1 MGYFARIFGD
11 QTVRYVPF
19 RAKYQPVRMFLTGKT
34 ITEETPV
41 DLQQYLRALRKRW
54 RIIAGCTLVALSLAA
69 VITLLTPKTYSSSIR
84 FFVSTADTSNNAQL
98 AQGGTFTQARVKSY
112 TQLMTTPQV
121 LGPVAKEVG
130 IKDGASAIEPKVA
143 AKAAPDTVIID
154 TTITDTSAKRANAIA
169 TSLGKQFPKSI
180 DELERV
186 SDSKP
191 SPVKVTLVQEP
202 TKGVKVGPSWP
213 MNLILAGLLGLLG
226 GTALALL
233 RDRLDTKIR
242 NKDDVEAA
250 AEDITVLG
258 AIPFDSD
265 APKHPLILE
274 ADPHSSRAE
283 AFRSLRTNLQ
293 FVDAAEH
300 PRVIT
305 VTSSLAGEGKTTTTA
320 NLAFALA
327 NSGASVCLIEGD
339 LRRPRLLTYL
349 GLEGGVGL
357 TDVLIGRVALKDVVQ
372 RFGEH
377 RLMVLGSGATPPNP
391 SELLGSEPMQA
402 VLDDLRGRFDYVV
415 IYAPPLLP
423 VTDAAVLSRRTD
435 GTLLIAGAGIVNRD
449 QMLEALD
456 TLEAVKANILG
467 IVLNRVQRGARG
479 NYYDYRYESF
489 ENEEAPQADPEAK
502 AIVEASKSGDDATP
516 MTRREHKA

>member
-1 MGYFARIFGD
+1 M
-11 QTVRYVPF
+11 
-19 RAKYQPVRMFLTGKT
+19 
-34 ITEETPV
+34 E
-41 DLQQYLRALRKRW
+41 LQSYLRVLRKRW
-54 RIIAGCTLVALSLAA
+54 RIIAGCTLIALSLAA
-69 VITLLTPKTYSSSIR
+69 LLTYLTPKTYSSSIR

-121 LGPVAKEVG
+121 LTPVAKEVRVKG
-130 IKDGASAIEPKVA
+130 GADTIEPKVT

-154 TTITDTSAKRANAIA
+154 TTVTDTDPKRASAIA
-169 TSLGKQFPKSI
+169 ASLGRQFPKSV
-180 DELERV
+180 DQLERV

-202 TKGVKVGPSWP
+202 TKGTKVGPSWP
-213 MNLILAGLLGLLG
+213 TNLVLGALLGLLA

-242 NKDDVEAA
+242 NKEDVEAA
-250 AEDITVLG
+250 AEDVTVLG

-327 NSGASVCLIEGD
+327 NSGASVCLVEGD
-339 LRRPRLLTYL
+339 LRRPRLLSYL

-357 TDVLIGRVALKDVVQ
+357 TDVLIGRVALRDVAQ

-377 RLMVLGSGATPPNP
+377 RLMVVGSGATPPNP
-391 SELLGSEPMQA
+391 SELLGSEPMRD
-402 VLDDLRGRFDYVV
+402 VLDDLRGRFDYV
-415 IYAPPLLP
+415 IIDAPPLLP

-435 GTLLIAGAGIVNRD
+435 GTLLVAGAGIVNRD
-449 QMLEALD
+449 QMLDALD
-456 TLEAVKANILG
+456 SLDAVNANVLG
-467 IVLNRVQRGARG
+467 VVLNRVQRGSRG
-479 NYYDYRYESF
+479 NYYDYRYESLD
-489 ENEEAPQADPEAK
+489 NGAAPQPDPAAK
-502 AIVEASKSGDDATP
+502 AVVEASKVGAGP
-516 MTRREHKA
+516 RRERPSLRRLHNEKDA

>member
-1 MGYFARIFGD
+1 M
-11 QTVRYVPF
+11 
-19 RAKYQPVRMFLTGKT
+19 
-34 ITEETPV
+34 E
-41 DLQQYLRALRKRW
+41 LQSYLRALRKRW
-54 RIIAGCTLVALSLAA
+54 RIIVGCTLIAFSLAA
-69 VITLLTPKTYSSSIR
+69 LLTLLTPKTYSSSIR
-84 FFVSTADTSNNAQL
+84 FFVSTADASNNSQL
-98 AQGGTFTQARVKSY
+98 AQGGTFTQDRVKSY
-112 TQLMTTPQV
+112 TELMTTPRV
-121 LGPVAKEVG
+121 LQPVADELK
-130 IKDGASAIEPKVA
+130 IKDGASSIEPKVV

-154 TTITDTSAKRANAIA
+154 TTVTDTNPNRAKAIA
-169 TSLGKQFPKSI
+169 TSLGTQFPKSV

-191 SPVKVTLVQEP
+191 SPVKVTLVQTP
-202 TKGVKVGPSWP
+202 TKSEKVGPNWLT
-213 MNLILAGLLGLLG
+213 NLVLAGLLGLLA

-293 FVDAAEH
+293 FVDAAKH
-300 PRVIT
+300 PQVLT
-305 VTSSLAGEGKTTTTA
+305 VTSSLTGEGKTTTTA

-327 NSGASVCLIEGD
+327 NSGSSVCLIEGD
-339 LRRPRLLTYL
+339 LRRPRLLSYL

-357 TDVLIGRVALKDVVQ
+357 TDVLIGRVALKDVAQ

-377 RLMVLGSGATPPNP
+377 RLMVIGSGATPPNP
-391 SELLGSEPMQA
+391 SELLGSEPMKA

-415 IYAPPLLP
+415 IDAPPLLP
-423 VTDAAVLSRRTD
+423 VTDAAVLSTQTD
-435 GTLLIAGAGIVNRD
+435 GTVLVAGADIVNRD
-449 QMLEALD
+449 QMLEALEMLD
-456 TLEAVKANILG
+456 AVSANILG
-467 IVLNRVQRGARG
+467 VVVNRVQRGARG
-479 NYYDYRYESF
+479 NYYDYRYESTNAVTVH
-489 ENEEAPQADPEAK
+489 EPDTEAEADEFP
-502 AIVEASKSGDDATP
+502 
-516 MTRREHKA
+516 TRRGAERLTSRGERNR

>member
-1 MGYFARIFGD
+1 M
-11 QTVRYVPF
+11 
-19 RAKYQPVRMFLTGKT
+19 
-34 ITEETPV
+34 E
-41 DLQQYLRALRKRW
+41 LQSYLRALRKRW
-54 RIIAGCTLVALSLAA
+54 RIIVGCTLIALSLAA
-69 VITLLTPKTYSSSIR
+69 LLTLLTPKTYSSSIR
-84 FFVSTADTSNNAQL
+84 FFVSTADASDNSQL

-130 IKDGASAIEPKVA
+130 IKDGASSIEPKVA

-154 TTITDTSAKRANAIA
+154 TTVTDTNAKRATAIA
-169 TSLGKQFPKSI
+169 TSLGKQFPKSV

-186 SDSKP
+186 SASKP
-191 SPVKVTLVQEP
+191 SPVKVSLVQTP

-213 MNLILAGLLGLLG
+213 MNLLLGALLGLLG

-242 NKDDVEAA
+242 SKDDVEAA

-258 AIPFDSD
+258 AIPYDSD

-293 FVDAAEH
+293 FVDAAKH
-300 PRVIT
+300 PQVLT

-327 NSGASVCLIEGD
+327 NSGSSVCLIEGD
-339 LRRPRLLTYL
+339 LRRPRLLSYL

-357 TDVLIGRVALKDVVQ
+357 TDVLIGRVALKDVAQ

-377 RLMVLGSGATPPNP
+377 RLMVIGSGATPPNP
-391 SELLGSEPMQA
+391 SELLGSEPMKA

-415 IYAPPLLP
+415 IDAPPLLP

-435 GTLLIAGAGIVNRD
+435 GTVLVAGAGIVNRD

-456 TLEAVKANILG
+456 TLAAVNANVLG
-467 IVLNRVQRGARG
+467 IVLNRVQRGSRG

-502 AIVEASKSGDDATP
+502 AVVEATRSGAGRTGGEP
-516 MTRREHKA
+516 APLRRRDRLGR

>member
-1 MGYFARIFGD
+1 MA
-11 QTVRYVPF
+11 
-19 RAKYQPVRMFLTGKT
+19 
-34 ITEETPV
+34 
-41 DLQQYLRALRKRW
+41 AL
-54 RIIAGCTLVALSLAA
+54 L
-69 VITLLTPKTYSSSIR
+69 TLLTPKTYSSSIR
-84 FFVSTADTSNNAQL
+84 FFVSTADASNNSQL
-98 AQGGTFTQARVKSY
+98 AQGGTFTQDRVKSY
-112 TQLMTTPQV
+112 TELMTTPRV
-121 LGPVAKEVG
+121 LQPVADELK
-130 IKDGASAIEPKVA
+130 IKDGASSIEPKVV

-154 TTITDTSAKRANAIA
+154 TTVTDPNPNRAKAIA
-169 TSLGKQFPKSI
+169 TSLGTQFPKSV

-191 SPVKVTLVQEP
+191 SPVKVTLVQTP
-202 TKGVKVGPSWP
+202 TKSEKVGPNWLT
-213 MNLILAGLLGLLG
+213 NLVLLGLLV

-250 AEDITVLG
+250 AEDITGLG

-293 FVDAAEH
+293 FVDATDH
-300 PRVIT
+300 PQVLT

-327 NSGASVCLIEGD
+327 NSGSSVCLIEGD
-339 LRRPRLLTYL
+339 LRRPRLLSYL

-357 TDVLIGRVALKDVVQ
+357 TDVLIGRVALKDVAQ

-377 RLMVLGSGATPPNP
+377 RLMVIGSGATPPNP
-391 SELLGSEPMQA
+391 SELLGSEPMKA

-415 IYAPPLLP
+415 IDAPPLLP

-435 GTLLIAGAGIVNRD
+435 GTVLVAGAGIVNSD

-456 TLEAVKANILG
+456 TLDAVNANVLG
-467 IVLNRVQRGARG
+467 IVLNRVQRGSRG

-489 ENEEAPQADPEAK
+489 ENEEAPQTDPEAK
-502 AIVEASKSGDDATP
+502 AVVEAARSGAGRTGGEP
-516 MTRREHKA
+516 APLRRRERLGR

>member
-1 MGYFARIFGD
+1 M
-11 QTVRYVPF
+11 
-19 RAKYQPVRMFLTGKT
+19 
-34 ITEETPV
+34 E
-41 DLQQYLRALRKRW
+41 LQSYLRALRKRW
-54 RIIAGCTLVALSLAA
+54 RIIVGCTLIALSLAA
-69 VITLLTPKTYSSSIR
+69 LLTLLTPKTYSSSIR
-84 FFVSTADTSNNAQL
+84 FFVSTADASNNSQL
-98 AQGGTFTQARVKSY
+98 AQGGTFTQDRVKSY
-112 TQLMTTPQV
+112 TELMTTPRV
-121 LGPVAKEVG
+121 LQPVADELK
-130 IKDGASAIEPKVA
+130 IKDGASSIEPKVV

-154 TTITDTSAKRANAIA
+154 TTVTDTNPNRAKAIA
-169 TSLGKQFPKSI
+169 TSLGTQFPKSV

-191 SPVKVTLVQEP
+191 SPVKVTLVQTP
-202 TKGVKVGPSWP
+202 TKSEKVGPNWLT
-213 MNLILAGLLGLLG
+213 NLVLAGLLGLLA

-293 FVDAAEH
+293 FVDAAKH
-300 PRVIT
+300 PQVLT

-327 NSGASVCLIEGD
+327 NSGSSVCLIEGD
-339 LRRPRLLTYL
+339 LRRPRLLSYL

-357 TDVLIGRVALKDVVQ
+357 TDVLIGRVALKDVAQ

-377 RLMVLGSGATPPNP
+377 RLMVIGSGATPPNP
-391 SELLGSEPMQA
+391 SELLGSEPMKA

-415 IYAPPLLP
+415 VDAPPLLP
-423 VTDAAVLSRRTD
+423 VTDAAVLSTQTD
-435 GTLLIAGAGIVNRD
+435 GTVLVAGADIVNRD
-449 QMLEALD
+449 QMLEALEMLD
-456 TLEAVKANILG
+456 AVSANILG
-467 IVLNRVQRGARG
+467 VVVNRVQRGSRG
-479 NYYDYRYESF
+479 NYYNYRYESF

-502 AIVEASKSGDDATP
+502 AVVEATWSGAGRTGGEP
-516 MTRREHKA
+516 APRRRRERLGR